1 MMVLSVTTFDH
12 RLDKRGTIMKTRL
25 RFRIPTDNY
34 EDQLP
39 VMKTKLPVMWT
50 NIEVLVLYWYWYSE
64 QCADTMSTVQCTGT
78 LCNVLIQW
86 AMYWHSVQF
95 LAQYAMYWYS
105 MQCTGTVCNVLVQYA
120 MHWYNVQCSDTV
132 CNVLVQCT
140 IYEYIGHKYY
150 FSSKTGPPHDMGPL
164 STVNLI
170 YLVLKTDTSAVL
182 MLWFICNE
190 TFFPFQTLV
199 LSAWENARSAHCERL
214 LTETFNAIAGWWR
227 IEHL

>member
-105 MQCTGTVCNVLVQYA
+105 MQCTGTVCNVLVQRA
-120 MHWYNVQCSDTV
+120 MYWYS
-132 CNVLVQCT
+132 VQCT
-140 IYEYIGHKYY
+140 
-150 FSSKTGPPHDMGPL
+150 
-164 STVNLI
+164 STVYNIRVHWTQVLFFIENRAPPWYWPPIYSKPDLSGTENRYECCPYALI
-170 YLVLKTDTSAVL
+170 Y
-182 MLWFICNE
+182 M
-190 TFFPFQTLV
+190 
-199 LSAWENARSAHCERL
+199 
-214 LTETFNAIAGWWR
+214 
-227 IEHL
+227 

>member
-1 MMVLSVTTFDH
+1 
-12 RLDKRGTIMKTRL
+12 
-25 RFRIPTDNY
+25 
-34 EDQLP
+34 
-39 VMKTKLPVMWT
+39 MKTKLPVMWT

-78 LCNVLIQW
+78 LCNVLIQC

-95 LAQYAMYWYS
+95 LAQYAMYWY
-105 MQCTGTVCNVLVQYA
+105 
-120 MHWYNVQCSDTV
+120 NVQCTDTV

-150 FSSKTGPPHDMGPL
+150 FSSKTGPPHDIGPL

-182 MLWFICNE
+182 ML
-190 TFFPFQTLV
+190 
-199 LSAWENARSAHCERL
+199 
-214 LTETFNAIAGWWR
+214 
-227 IEHL
+227 

>member
-25 RFRIPTDNY
+25 RFRIPTDNFEY
-34 EDQLP
+34 QLII
-39 VMKTKLPVMWT
+39 MKTNCRLWRQNCRLCGPTLKYWFCTGTGTVS
-50 NIEVLVLYWYWYSE
+50 NVLIQWALCNVQVHCAMYWYSE
-64 QCADTMSTVQCTGT
+64 QCTGT
-78 LCNVLIQW
+78 VCNF
-86 AMYWHSVQF
+86 WH
-95 LAQYAMYWYS
+95 S
-105 MQCTGTVCNVLVQYA
+105 MQCTGTVCNALVQYA
-120 MHWYNVQCSDTV
+120 MYWYNVQCTDTV

-150 FSSKTGPPHDMGPL
+150 FSSKTGPPHDIGPL

-190 TFFPFQTLV
+190 TFFPFQTWV